1 MFTKL
6 RDSVNVSYVGVVSLE
21 ERDLVTAAAV
31 ARRAGVGRAAVAN
44 WRKRYPDFPQPVSDA
59 GSGTLYSW
67 QQVEK
72 WLVGTGKADQLA
84 ASGRTSTGTQLLR
97 DAGPGIDRDLSDLT
111 APEVLA
117 RVMASVLP
125 PLDDAD
131 DSAEHSPVVLDP
143 ACVDRL
149 LLGAVAER
157 FGAQA
162 RLAGQ
167 VSDSHSE
174 SLVNGAV
181 GGVDLRVG
189 RFLEEDRFTD
199 VAGQARAVVCT
210 PPQQK
215 TWPATKLAADPRWR
229 FGLPD
234 PLDPDLAWVQAC
246 LAFLSP
252 RGVAVVAVSP
262 VAAVRPSGRH
272 VRDMLVRAGV
282 LSAVIALPAGL
293 TRSGEGATQL
303 WVLEHRE
310 PGRGVAMIELSGL
323 GDIRDVPLEYPVWQ
337 RLLDGRDPL
346 VSQLVPTIELL
357 DGETPLLPSRYVRRP
372 VEPDPA
378 ELAAATERL
387 RALYGDVG
395 RALPQPLGRTGSPLA
410 DVVTVAELERS
421 RALTLLPRDA
431 EPRAGDILFRTMNRE
446 PVVATGT
453 PDDDRG
459 VAQVLG
465 LDPDRL
471 DAYFFA
477 LFVRVDALAA
487 PVGNTLSALTRDD
500 VKRCRVPRLPIAE
513 QRRYGEA
520 YRHLLELGRVAT
532 QLATVTKA
540 VVAQTSYGLTTGA
553 LDPSA
558 VTRRE
563 TMTTETAKNE
573 KRTT

>member
-1 MFTKL
+1 M
-6 RDSVNVSYVGVVSLE
+6 SVEYVRVVSLE

-44 WRKRYPDFPQPVSDA
+44 WRKRYPDFPLPVSEA
-59 GSGTLYSW
+59 GSSALYSW

-72 WLVGTGKADQLA
+72 WLVTTGKADQLA

-97 DAGPGIDRDLSDLT
+97 DAGPDTDRDLSDLT
-111 APEVLA
+111 APELLA

-131 DSAEHSPVVLDP
+131 EPAGHGPMVLDP
-143 ACVDRL
+143 AGVDGL

-167 VSDSHSE
+167 VPDSHSAA
-174 SLVNGAV
+174 LVNASV
-181 GGVDLRVG
+181 RGVDLRVG
-189 RFLEEDRFTD
+189 RLIEEDLFAD
-199 VAGQARAVVCT
+199 VAGKVRGVVCL

-215 TWPATKLAADPRWR
+215 TWPSATLAADPRWR

-246 LAFLSP
+246 LALLSP

-262 VAAVRPSGRH
+262 VTAVRPSGRH

-282 LSAVIALPAGL
+282 LSAVIALPTGL
-293 TRSGEGATQL
+293 TRDGEGATQL
-303 WVLEHRE
+303 WVLEQRE

-323 GDIRDVPLEYPVWQ
+323 GDIRDVPLAYQVWR
-337 RLLDGRDPL
+337 RLLEGGDPG
-346 VSQLVPTIELL
+346 VSRLVPTIELL
-357 DGETPLLPSRYVRRP
+357 DGETPLVPSRYVRRP

-387 RALYGDVG
+387 RALYSDVG
-395 RALPQPLGRTGSPLA
+395 RALPQPVGRTGPALG
-410 DVVTVAELERS
+410 DVVTIAELERS

-453 PDDDRG
+453 AADDRG
-459 VAQVLG
+459 VAQVIG
-465 LDPDRL
+465 VEPDRL
-471 DAYFFA
+471 DPYFFA
-477 LFVRVDALAA
+477 LFVRADALAA
-487 PVGNTLSALTRDD
+487 PVVNTHSALTRDD
-500 VKRCRVPRLPIAE
+500 VRRCRVPRLPIAE

-520 YRHLLELGRVAT
+520 YRRLLELGRVAT
-532 QLATVTKA
+532 QLATVTGA
-540 VVAQTSYGLTTGA
+540 VAAQTSYGLTTGA

-558 VTRRE
+558 LTPRE
-563 TMTTETAKNE
+563 TITTETAENE